1 MLLQESFWFKKTLSK
16 YVNASDCVLN
26 IGSSTRHF
34 REVIQP
40 YVQENLFTPLQSAG
54 TQIIHVDMR
63 TADGVDLIG
72 DVTDANFVSELKKFA
87 ATSVI
92 CSNLL
97 EHLVERQEFCRSIVE
112 ILPPQGLLFVSGPY
126 EYPYHSDPID
136 NMFRPTVDEL
146 AAEFPGMSLVEGT
159 VVDCGTWGALMQ
171 ASRERFPKQWQTQQ
185 RNRFIKMFLPF
196 YKPGEWWRSVTGK
209 DRFHPNQRISATCVV
224 LRKQGNGYA

>member
-1 MLLQESFWFKKTLSK
+1 MLQQEAKWYQNALQRYLVPSTTL
-16 YVNASDCVLN
+16 LN

-34 REVIQP
+34 REVVQPHIQDH
-40 YVQENLFTPLQSAG
+40 LFTALPSMG
-54 TQIIHVDMR
+54 IKVIHVDAR
-63 TADGVDLIG
+63 TGDGIDLVG
-72 DVTDANFVSELKKFA
+72 DVTTVEFVTELKNYAPSA
-87 ATSVI
+87 AI

-97 EHLVERQEFCRSIVE
+97 EHLVERQTFCRSIVE
-112 ILPPQGLLFVSGPY
+112 ILPPEGLLFVSGPY

-136 NMFRPTVDEL
+136 NMFRPTVAEL

-171 ASRERFPKQWQTQQ
+171 TNRERFPHQWRTQQ
-185 RNRFIKMFLPF
+185 RNRTVKKFLPF